1 MSSRNDVVACGK
13 GIGLSTAFAYQLYLL
28 EKEETKRPY
37 LRKNSSL
44 YTQNFMSCW
53 GVEE

>member
-1 MSSRNDVVACGK
+1 MSSRNDVVACDK
-13 GIGLSTAFAYQLYLL
+13 GIGLGMAFAYQLYLL
-28 EKEETKRPY
+28 EEEETKKPY

-44 YTQNFMSCW
+44 YTQNFMSW